1 MPSNDRVAARLRMA
15 CAPALA
21 CLCLLAACSAPQPPT
36 VSVVEL
42 SRRPAEHAL
51 LEGMRKYEDGAFD
64 QAEGS
69 FKIALHEGL
78 ADRRDR
84 AVAYK
89 YLAFIDCAF
98 ARLDECEANFRSAF
112 ASDPGFRLTDAEIG
126 HPIWGPVYQR
136 VAAAQTTGAR

>member
-1 MPSNDRVAARLRMA
+1 MLSNDTSETVRARIGAA
-15 CAPALA
+15 ALA
-21 CLCLLAACSAPQPPT
+21 CACLLAGCAAPEPPT

-42 SRRPAEHAL
+42 SQRPAEHAL
-51 LEGMRKYEDGAFD
+51 LEGMRKYESGAFD

-69 FKIALHEGL
+69 FKVALHEGL

-89 YLAFIDCAF
+89 YLAFIACAF

-112 ASDPGFRLTDAEIG
+112 SSDPGFRLTDAEIG
-126 HPIWGPVYQR
+126 HPIWGPVYKR
-136 VAAAQTTGAR
+136 VAAAQPPSR